1 MIVQKVSFLQ
11 KTWVVAAIAFLC
23 SALWGSA
30 FAGVKIG
37 YQQLQIASDDWASQ
51 MIFAGIRFTI
61 AGGMAWAAG
70 SFFSKKLLLPT
81 RKNVPK
87 IGTLSLFQTILQYFF
102 YYIGLAHTT
111 GVKASIIVAS
121 NVFIAILLSTLV
133 YRLEKLQFEKWIG
146 CIIGFSGIILC
157 NLNGLQGGIQ
167 FSFIGDG
174 FIFLCTIASGFSSVL
189 MKKYGTKENPV
200 LLSSWQFLFGG
211 LILWGIGVLFGGKM
225 GTISIS
231 SMIIILYLSFVSAAA
246 YSLWAMLLKYN
257 PVSKVTVFGFLNPIC
272 GVVISAIVLKEYDTI
287 SILNFI
293 ALLMVCIGIYLVN
306 RQKKSVFKNKIKEY
320 SK

>member
-1 MIVQKVSFLQ
+1 M
-11 KTWVVAAIAFLC
+11 
-23 SALWGSA
+23 
-30 FAGVKIG
+30 
-37 YQQLQIASDDWASQ
+37 D
-51 MIFAGIRFTI
+51 
-61 AGGMAWAAG
+61 
-70 SFFSKKLLLPT
+70 SFFFAPL
-81 RKNVPK
+81 
-87 IGTLSLFQTILQYFF
+87 
-102 YYIGLAHTT
+102 H
-111 GVKASIIVAS
+111 
-121 NVFIAILLSTLV
+121 
-133 YRLEKLQFEKWIG
+133 
-146 CIIGFSGIILC
+146 
-157 NLNGLQGGIQ
+157 
-167 FSFIGDG
+167 
-174 FIFLCTIASGFSSVL
+174 
-189 MKKYGTKENPV
+189 PV